1 MRLLWE
7 FLCKFIDC
15 IYTWL
20 KKCFLFEEEVS
31 KVLVIEEVAANH
43 EEIVEYKPE
52 VEEALPNRIQAE
64 INSGTKQYD
73 LCENQYN
80 AYENKLKGNT
90 TLVLE
95 EFFQNLDQNLLKVC
109 PWLTIPLNNLNNIAN
124 FKADFKKYKSIEEL
138 REKIKQ
144 SALKKEDADIDHLYK
159 SFEKIQEL
167 NDLCIKYNIE
177 RKEALTDSFNYNEI
191 KIISPSR
198 EFYTNKVQLF
208 TNIDFLKRV
217 DYTKNFSEVN
227 ETEESLIPC
236 AIVDEKN
243 DASPENL
250 SATVIELIDSKNK
263 RYILTSDAGVESFD
277 DMEKNGFTTENLN
290 FVQLPHHGSRRNIST
305 NWIGKF
311 APEMF
316 LISAEG
322 NKKHPRK
329 AVISCIK
336 KNLPNCKIYS
346 THKNKETIS
355 YTTNRSVFPNRN
367 WGNAEPI

>member
-1 MRLLWE
+1 MDFVIDFVYVGDGDGIVIWGRNPNEEDYVFFLDGGNKE
-7 FLCKFIDC
+7 FGTKIVEHYKKWIKPHLYKNKTIAFINSHPHADHINGLIEIIKEIGSEMTWGIYNDPVKFI
-15 IYTWL
+15 
-20 KKCFLFEEEVS
+20 S
-31 KVLVIEEVAANH
+31 
-43 EEIVEYKPE
+43 
-52 VEEALPNRIQAE
+52 
-64 INSGTKQYD
+64 
-73 LCENQYN
+73 
-80 AYENKLKGNT
+80 
-90 TLVLE
+90 
-95 EFFQNLDQNLLKVC
+95 
-109 PWLTIPLNNLNNIAN
+109 
-124 FKADFKKYKSIEEL
+124 EEL

-277 DMEKNGFTTENLN
+277 DMVKNGFTTENLN